1 MQAPIPH
8 MVVGNQIT
16 ASLFPDIQLLI
27 TLCHSTPNSGSDPTP
42 PSGEKPSPP
51 APPQA
56 DQLHSHVLEHS
67 LYQLLRL
74 QHQKN
79 IDPDQV
85 GLSTAPVGISKRRR
99 MAGPSAASR
108 KDLLEMA
115 GTDTLLEQIIRQAQ
129 HILLRQRV
137 AFVLDSMASVL
148 KDPLISCHW
157 GTISSPTKTSVKV
170 SSNSIY
176 TLDPPDRATFESKQ
190 QVLIIGEESN
200 NIRQSFP
207 LRRLNLFNLLGP

>member
-1 MQAPIPH
+1 

-27 TLCHSTPNSGSDPTP
+27 TLCHSAPNSSIDPT
-42 PSGEKPSPP
+42 PSGEKPSP

-148 KDPLISCHW
+148 KDPLI
-157 GTISSPTKTSVKV
+157 
-170 SSNSIY
+170 
-176 TLDPPDRATFESKQ
+176 
-190 QVLIIGEESN
+190 
-200 NIRQSFP
+200 
-207 LRRLNLFNLLGP
+207 